1 MKMINQDNNLLQT
14 EEEEYFD
21 LKTFF
26 YKILARWWWFA
37 ISIPLCA
44 LIALYI
50 CFSSTPVYKVGAKV
64 MISDSKKGEVGV
76 NPMLKEL
83 GLFHGT
89 KCGLYEGKGIER
101 RETVQ
106 GFSFS
111 NARGFTGEY
120 QGYNLLRD
128 CKGGR

>member
-50 CFSSTPVYKVGAKV
+50 CFSSDP
-64 MISDSKKGEVGV
+64 GV
-76 NPMLKEL
+76 
-83 GLFHGT
+83 
-89 KCGLYEGKGIER
+89 
-101 RETVQ
+101 
-106 GFSFS
+106 
-111 NARGFTGEY
+111 
-120 QGYNLLRD
+120 
-128 CKGGR
+128 

>member
-1 MKMINQDNNLLQT
+1 MINQDNNLLQT

-50 CFSSTPVYKVGAKV
+50 CFSSTPEYKVEAKV
-64 MISDSKKGEVGV
+64 MISDSKKGEVGI

-83 GLFHGT
+83 GLFQGT
-89 KCGLYEGKGIER
+89 MMVENGVNR
-101 RETVQ
+101 
-106 GFSFS
+106 F
-111 NARGFTGEY
+111 
-120 QGYNLLRD
+120 
-128 CKGGR
+128 